1 MNVARSFS
9 YLAFAVALTAIPAC
23 AADNSGN
30 QQEETGASADE
41 IITNSGGL
49 RSITIMKGAVAEG
62 AQVEVAY
69 EPSLYEPST
78 TLPFLAIE
86 IVPPTAIEADQGDN
100 GGSIRPQ
107 NNDALFI
114 NSNKTMNI
122 SVTGDFPGSPR
133 VLVVDENFRVL
144 AGTNGTT
151 NEFGQDQANLVVPA
165 TGGKKMI
172 LVRDLRWVRPM
183 SFMVNAGML

>member
-1 MNVARSFS
+1 MIARSFC
-9 YLAFAVALTAIPAC
+9 YLAFAAALTAIPAC
-23 AADNSGN
+23 AADNSN

-69 EPSLYEPST
+69 EPSLYEPSS

-86 IVPPTAIEADQGDN
+86 IVPPTAIEADQGNN
-100 GGSIRPQ
+100 GGPSIRPQ
-107 NNDALFI
+107 NNDAFMP
-114 NSNKTMNI
+114 KTMNV

-165 TGGKKMI
+165 TGGKKLI
-172 LVRDLRWVRPM
+172 LVRDQRWVRPM